1 MILKKLLITLLTLPL
16 ITGITL
22 VYAADS
28 GLRGT
33 CLIIGNGPERYAIE
47 ALAQEFEY
55 NYPLTSIDFFWHD
68 NVKPVKTIRD
78 QGADIAIT
86 GKVEEDLSS
95 TIVAWDGIAVVAN
108 FANPVDEITTD
119 QLANIFAGKT
129 KYWSEV
135 YEEGP
140 ETKITLINRSWNQNI
155 RQGFEKLL
163 GIEDQTSVRSKRV
176 GTEVQAFKAV
186 NGDIY
191 SISYV
196 SMGPALQALKDGYGV
211 TLLFINGIEPEY
223 QTVLDGT
230 YPLRRPIVLVMNK
243 NPSPVALAFRD
254 FVLSPTGQRLIKIGA
269 SGLFQDK
276 TSSVVKYYPL
286 KGE

>member
-1 MILKKLLITLLTLPL
+1 MIRKRLLIPLLILP
-16 ITGITL
+16 IVTGITL

-28 GLRGT
+28 DLRGT

-55 NYPLTSIDFFWHD
+55 NHPLTSIDFFWHD
-68 NVKPVKTIRD
+68 NAKPVKTIRD

-119 QLANIFAGKT
+119 QLANIFTGKA

-140 ETKITLINRSWNQNI
+140 ETKITLINRSWDQNI

-230 YPLRRPIVLVMNK
+230 YPLRRPIVLVMSK
-243 NPSPVALAFRD
+243 NPSPVALAFRA
-254 FVLSPTGQRLIKIGA
+254 FVLSPTGQRLIKVGA

-286 KGE
+286 DGE